1 MAGYAGRLLRVDLTS
16 GRIWDE
22 PLDEARA
29 RKYLGGRGLGARI
42 IFDEVPRGADP
53 LGPEN
58 RLVFAMGP
66 LAGTSAPGSGRF
78 GVMAKSPLTG
88 VFGEAYTGGFFAHE
102 LKYAGYD
109 GIVVQG
115 KSDRPVYIHIRDGA
129 AEILDASHLWGQE
142 TVDVQKAIRRA
153 HNDNGYRVA
162 GIGEAGENLVRFAC
176 VINDADRAAGRT
188 GMGAVMGSKNLKA
201 IAVRGRGGV
210 DIADP
215 KRFMSH
221 FRDGVATMR
230 EHAVMEHF
238 TSLGTSGGVENLDK
252 RGTLPTRNWE
262 SGTFE
267 HPDKISGSAMKKDG
281 IFKKNRACQ
290 ACTVGCTRVVEVKSG
305 PFAGV
310 RPIYGG
316 PEYETVAAFGSGCGN
331 NNLESIAL
339 ANQLCNAYSM
349 DTISCGSVIGFA
361 FDCFEKGYL
370 TEKDVGFA
378 LPWGDSHAII
388 KLIHMIARREGVGD
402 LLAEGVR
409 EAARRIG
416 GDAPKLAVHVRG
428 LELGMHE
435 ARGKKGLGISYA
447 TAPRGADHMEGFH
460 DTSYTAKDAMPKIGV
475 TKSFDPYV
483 LEGKSAEIRAVEN
496 YASFINSI
504 PICYFLSPLVSLD
517 NMDHVAGMVAAATGW
532 DELPIEEQLQIGE
545 RNYNLAR
552 AFTCRETDGPPEDKL
567 PWKISQA
574 FKEGKTKGQSIPDD
588 QMADALQVHYKVRGW
603 DEQGVPTRE
612 KLAELG
618 IPEVAEAIH

>member
-1 MAGYAGRLLRVDLTS
+1 MAGYAGKLLRVDLST

-22 PLDEARA
+22 PLDDARA
-29 RKYLGGRGLGARI
+29 RKFLGGRGLGAQI
-42 IFDEVPRGADP
+42 LFDELPRGADP

-78 GVMAKSPLTG
+78 AVMAKSPLTG

-115 KSDRPVYIHIRDGA
+115 KSDKPVYVHIRDGD
-129 AEILDASHLWGQE
+129 AEIRDAAHLWGRE
-142 TVDVQKAIRRA
+142 TVEMQQAIRREL
-153 HNDNGYRVA
+153 NDHGYRVA
-162 GIGEAGENLVRFAC
+162 GIGVAGENLVRFAC

-188 GMGAVMGSKNLKA
+188 GLGAVMGSKKLKA

-210 DIADP
+210 KIADP
-215 KRFMSH
+215 QRFMNH

-238 TSLGTSGGVENLDK
+238 TSLGTAGGVEQLDK
-252 RGTLPTRNWE
+252 DGILPTRNWE
-262 SGTFE
+262 SGTFK
-267 HPDKISGSAMKKDG
+267 HPDRISGTAMKEEG
-281 IFKKNRACQ
+281 ILKKNRACQ

-316 PEYETVAAFGSGCGN
+316 PEYETIGAFGSGCGN
-331 NNLESIAL
+331 DNLDSIAL

-349 DTISCGSVIGFA
+349 DTISCGSVIAFA
-361 FDCFEKGYL
+361 FDCFEKGHL
-370 TEKDVGFA
+370 TEQDAGFP
-378 LPWGDSHAII
+378 LPWGDAATII
-388 KLIHMIARREGVGD
+388 KLVHMIARRDGIGD

-416 GDAPKLAVHVRG
+416 GGAEKLAVHVRG

-460 DTSYTAKDAMPKIGV
+460 DPSFAKKDAMPQIGV
-475 TKSFDPYV
+475 TESFDPYA
-483 LEGKSAEIRAVEN
+483 LEGKSDAIRAVEN
-496 YASFINSI
+496 YTSFINSI
-504 PICYFLSPLVSLD
+504 PLCIFLSPLTSLD
-517 NMDHVAGMVAAATGW
+517 NTDHVAGMVAAATGW
-532 DELPIEEQLQIGE
+532 SDLPVDEQLQIGE

-574 FKEGKTKGQSIPDD
+574 LNSGATKGQSIPPDE
-588 QMADALQVHYKVRGW
+588 MAGALKVHYKVRGW
-603 DEQGVPTRE
+603 TDQGVPSRQ
-612 KLAELG
+612 KLTELG
-618 IPEVAEAIH
+618 LPEVADAIH